1 LVKIRREIK
10 KSSSENWIKFL
21 GTAGARFV
29 MIKQLRAS
37 GGIWVS
43 YKGTNVLIDPGP
55 GSIVRCSASKPKIDP
70 TTLDGI
76 ILTHK
81 HLDHSNDINV
91 MIEAM
96 TEGGFKKRG
105 TVFVP
110 SDALDFE
117 PVILPHTRSF
127 PSEIITLKEG
137 GEYSIGNIK
146 FTTPKRH
153 LHTVETYG
161 LKFLFDKISVA
172 LIADTRYFPGIEDYY
187 KADIVIINLVF
198 YEPRPGIDHL
208 NFEEAKEIIQK
219 ISPSM
224 AVLTHFGM
232 SMLKNRPHDL
242 AEKLKENSGINV
254 VAAYDGM
261 KLIIP

>member
-1 LVKIRREIK
+1 MPKLTHKEK
-10 KSSSENWIKFL
+10 KTNQENYIKFL

-55 GSIVRCSASKPKIDP
+55 GSIVRCSASKPKLDP

-110 SDALDFE
+110 SDALDID

-127 PSEIITLKEG
+127 PDEIITLNEG
-137 GEYSIGNIK
+137 KEYSIGNIK

-161 LKFLFDKISVA
+161 LKFLFDKISVS
-172 LIADTRYFPGIEDYY
+172 LIADTRYFQGIEDYY

-208 NFEEAKEIIQK
+208 NFEEAKEIIRK
-219 ISPSM
+219 INPSM
-224 AVLTHFGM
+224 AILTHFGM
-232 SMLKNRPHDL
+232 SMLKNKPHDL
-242 AEKLKENSGINV
+242 VEKLKQDIGINV

-261 KLIIP
+261 KLVIP